1 MLTAAMPLTPADRCD
16 GDRPRD
22 NAAWPAL
29 TVTSNGITV
38 EITTTGSPRERQA
51 QAVALAHAALGL
63 AQRTR
68 VHAQVLDRLEEV
80 A

>member
-1 MLTAAMPLTPADRCD
+1 MLTASLPLTAADRCD

-22 NAAWPAL
+22 HTAWPAM

-38 EITTTGSPRERQA
+38 EITTTGSPEEREA

-68 VHAQVLDRLEEV
+68 VHAHVREETS
-80 A
+80 

>member
-1 MLTAAMPLTPADRCD
+1 MLTAALPLTPSDRCD

-22 NAAWPAL
+22 TAAWPAL
-29 TVTSNGITV
+29 TVTSNGIIV
-38 EITTTGSPRERQA
+38 EITTTGTPLERQA
-51 QAVALAHAALGL
+51 QAVALAQAALGL

-68 VHAQVLDRLEEV
+68 VHAQELYRLEEV

>member
-1 MLTAAMPLTPADRCD
+1 MLTASLPLTPADRCD

-22 NAAWPAL
+22 TSAWPAM

-38 EITTTGSPRERQA
+38 EITTTGTPEQREA
-51 QAVALAHAALGL
+51 QTVALAAAALGL

-68 VHAQVLDRLEEV
+68 VHAHVLHEE
-80 A
+80 AA

>member
-1 MLTAAMPLTPADRCD
+1 MLTASLPLAPTDSFD

-22 NAAWPAL
+22 TNAWPAL

-38 EITTTGSPRERQA
+38 EITTTGTPAERLA
-51 QAVALAHAALGL
+51 QTVAFAHAALGL

-68 VHAQVLDRLEEV
+68 VHTQVRAEREV